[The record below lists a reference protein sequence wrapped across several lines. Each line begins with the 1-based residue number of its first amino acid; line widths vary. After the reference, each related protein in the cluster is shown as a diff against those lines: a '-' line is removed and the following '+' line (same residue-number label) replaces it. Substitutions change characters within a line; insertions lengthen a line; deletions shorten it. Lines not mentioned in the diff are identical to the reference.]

1 MTTFRTDSAGAIL
14 KRWLEQKLPGVLEK
28 RYRQLQFENGS
39 LVPTMADLQP
49 GAATLVQEQ
58 MEVVGEA
65 AIVADE
71 AFDIPLADVGAEEV
85 QFKIIA
91 VFSGFHFTFR
101 QMQAAQF
108 SNVPLSDK
116 KAFAARRA
124 IAEKMNKIAAFGAAK
139 YDCTGFLNNP
149 DVPVNNSSFNP
160 ATATADDVIE
170 WFIDEIVAIESNT
183 ELTESP
189 TLGLVTPELHGI
201 LLKKRVGDAN
211 LNIKSYILANTG
223 LTDIRPVTELKSATL
238 EANSVQAAST
248 NKDRV
253 MLYPLDPEI
262 VERHIEMTKPLPEEY
277 RNAKYITP
285 MYACTSP
292 VIWNFPKAARSI
304 DYVKAS

>member
-1 MTTFRTDSAGAIL
+1 
-14 KRWLEQKLPGVLEK
+14 
-28 RYRQLQFENGS
+28 
-39 LVPTMADLQP
+39 
-49 GAATLVQEQ
+49 
-58 MEVVGEA
+58 
-65 AIVADE
+65 
-71 AFDIPLADVGAEEV
+71 
-85 QFKIIA
+85 
-91 VFSGFHFTFR
+91 
-101 QMQAAQF
+101 MQAAQF

-149 DVPVNNSSFNP
+149 DVPVDNSSFDP
-160 ATATADDVIE
+160 DAATADEFVE
-170 WFIDEIVAIESNT
+170 WFIDEIISVESST

-189 TLGLVTPELHGI
+189 TTALVTPELHGTM
-201 LLKKRVGDAN
+201 LKKRLSGTDMNV
-211 LNIKSYILANTG
+211 KQYILENTD
-223 LTDIRPVTELKSATL
+223 LVDIRKVTELKSATL
-238 EANSVQAAST
+238 EANGVQAGGT

-253 MLYPLDPEI
+253 LLYPLDPEI

-292 VIWNFPKAARSI
+292 VIWNFPKAARAI

>member
-149 DVPVNNSSFNP
+149 DVPVNSSSFNP
-160 ATATADDVIE
+160 ETATADDVIE
-170 WFIDEIVAIESNT
+170 WFIDEIVSIESNT

-189 TLGLVTPELHGI
+189 TVALVTPELHGI
-201 LLKKRVGDAN
+201 LMKKRVGDSN
-211 LNIKSYILANTG
+211 LNIKQYILGNTD
-223 LTDIRPVTELKSATL
+223 LTDIRKVTELKSATL
-238 EANSVQAAST
+238 EANGVQAAAT
-248 NKDRV
+248 NKDRIL
-253 MLYPLDPEI
+253 LYPLDPEI